1 MGLIY
6 DTVYTVEH
14 IVPRRRRVSEWGGG
28 VENEAQLGQEKLLL
42 RKRRWAG
49 EGECGEVVDDGER
62 ADDEEDATD
71 NNTGGGSCLR
81 SSRCERRRQ
90 PRDNAN
96 NAKGIRRVWQ
106 SAAFAWFIPSS

>member
-1 MGLIY
+1 
-6 DTVYTVEH
+6 
-14 IVPRRRRVSEWGGG
+14 VPRLSWWGEGENGG
-28 VENEAQLGQEKLLL
+28 AKCSYGA
-42 RKRRWAG
+42 RKAAAAAG
-49 EGECGEVVDDGER
+49 DDDAGECGEVVGDSEG
-62 ADDEEDATD
+62 ADEGEDATD
-71 NNTGGGSCLR
+71 NNAGGGSCLR